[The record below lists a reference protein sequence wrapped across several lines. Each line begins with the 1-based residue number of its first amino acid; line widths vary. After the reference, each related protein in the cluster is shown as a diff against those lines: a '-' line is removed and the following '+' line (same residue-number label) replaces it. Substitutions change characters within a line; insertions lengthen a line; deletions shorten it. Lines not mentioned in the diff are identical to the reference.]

1 MRREYDRIGMKGEGN
16 IMECEGKEIEWNGRV
31 QEKVRRVWESGRI
44 SERKKRPRSPSLL
57 GRPIIDIC
65 LSISLH
71 YPFFSLETSHQ
82 RHPRGNANGGLFQ
95 RQRDNG
101 SNSITPLPAKAVDAL
116 LRPPSAAQLSRR
128 DVDVDQ
134 WQSSRTDQWPP
145 RRGGPGRGSSQEEK
159 LFLNGWSSQYLSTHD
174 ISLHVVSQV

>member
-1 MRREYDRIGMKGEGN
+1 MKMFEKIKYFFGILEFRSDLFFVILTKAVSDEEWKEKGIEWNEKRMRREYDRIGMKGEGN

-71 YPFFSLETSHQ
+71 YPFFS
-82 RHPRGNANGGLFQ
+82 
-95 RQRDNG
+95 
-101 SNSITPLPAKAVDAL
+101 
-116 LRPPSAAQLSRR
+116 
-128 DVDVDQ
+128 
-134 WQSSRTDQWPP
+134 
-145 RRGGPGRGSSQEEK
+145 
-159 LFLNGWSSQYLSTHD
+159 
-174 ISLHVVSQV
+174 